1 MKRHERTFQL
11 IKRLGLQQTTEST
24 SVPRYFN
31 DIHRQQPIS
40 ISGSPKVT
48 EV

>member
-1 MKRHERTFQL
+1 MKKPERTSQL
-11 IKRLGLQQTTEST
+11 IKRLGLQQTTELT
-24 SVPRYFN
+24 SAPTYFN